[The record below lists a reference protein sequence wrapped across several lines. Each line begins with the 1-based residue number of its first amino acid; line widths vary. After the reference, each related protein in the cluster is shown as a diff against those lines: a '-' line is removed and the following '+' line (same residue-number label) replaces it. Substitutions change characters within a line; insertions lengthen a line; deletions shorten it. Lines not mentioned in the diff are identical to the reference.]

1 MPDVHANAGP
11 PQSPQS
17 PQSSR
22 LIHVLFAIQLVS
34 MGAMEMSGP
43 FWPVHLKALSD
54 SDAVFGFA
62 SVAVYVGPMLGIVLT
77 SAFWGRIGD
86 RFGHKPMMIRAL
98 LGLSLTQL
106 ALAFTAD
113 VWMILVLRFLQGACA
128 GYIAPAQAYGVSIV
142 SPLRRARLFAYLQVS
157 TNVGSLAGAVAG
169 GLILDQASFFRI
181 NVVAAVLCAL
191 CAVVVA
197 LVLPAVQPLKGKVA
211 AGVPPEPPRG
221 IGIAATWRSPP
232 ILGLLCVTGILLV
245 SRMITQTP
253 FSLYVRTVFDVN
265 NWVVGLCYGLLA
277 FGFVVSASLWA
288 RHFEDKSLPESLRRI
303 AAVALAC
310 ALLTAV
316 AGVSRSVLMFAA
328 IHFAWGLLLGA
339 TTPVLMSLISKA
351 AGSLRQGYVLG
362 VAQST
367 TQFSSIAGIA
377 LGGWFMQAAGLEY
390 TYFLVTLFYM
400 LSAGAVW
407 WLWRGQPAPA
417 APDGVETSPGQ

>member
-1 MPDVHANAGP
+1 MREVNADTDIGTG
-11 PQSPQS
+11 QSR
-17 PQSSR
+17 R
-22 LIHVLFAIQLVS
+22 LIHVLFVIQLVS

-43 FWPVHLKALSD
+43 FWPVHLKTLSG

-106 ALAFTAD
+106 ALAFTTD
-113 VWMILVLRFLQGACA
+113 VWTILALRFLQGACA

-157 TNVGSLAGAVAG
+157 TNVGSLAGAVTG

-181 NVVAAVLCAL
+181 NVVAAILCAL
-191 CAVVVA
+191 CAAAVA
-197 LVLPAVQPLKGKVA
+197 LILPAVQPSQDKA
-211 AGVPPEPPRG
+211 YPAPAGTRPEPLRNDGAVDGAVP
-221 IGIAATWRSPP
+221 AWRSQP
-232 ILGLLCVTGILLV
+232 ILGLLFIIGILLV

-253 FSLYVRTVFDVN
+253 FSLYVRTVFGVS
-265 NWVVGLCYGLLA
+265 NWVVGFCYGLLA
-277 FGFVVSASLWA
+277 LGFVASASLWA
-288 RHFEDKSLPESLRRI
+288 RHFESKPLQESLRRMAYI
-303 AAVALAC
+303 ASAC
-310 ALLTAV
+310 AVLTA
-316 AGVSRSVLMFAA
+316 AAAATRSIAVFTTV
-328 IHFAWGLLLGA
+328 HFAWGLLLGA

-362 VAQST
+362 IAQST

-390 TYFLVTLFYM
+390 TYFLVTLSYA
-400 LSAGAVW
+400 LSAAAVW
-407 WLWRGQPAPA
+407 WLRRGQA
-417 APDGVETSPGQ
+417 APGRVETSPGQ